1 MLIEKMK
8 VLIAD
13 DEYLI
18 CELIKKMI
26 CWEELGLEFTGFAHN
41 GQELLQ
47 KIQEHRPAIVITDIS
62 MPVMDGIELI
72 RQTRYLNIP
81 CRFIIVSGYKQ
92 FEYAHNALKYA
103 VDDYILKPISETE
116 LNQALKKILEEL
128 RQHPVSGSEDLCAVH
143 TEHPG
148 KSFFLKRI
156 IWEIQDSS
164 ITLEHVTEEYGIDF
178 KPGLFRILCIKLD
191 FDNQGADNPD
201 HMGSL
206 NKKLISMFHEDL
218 ADLCYQTLSCVEDNT
233 ICFGV
238 NYPVMDDIRFQA
250 CLTEFYQKA
259 YNLLDMFAGLKITI
273 GAGAAYSEV
282 SSFSRSYKDAT
293 DALYYRILA
302 GCGQILF
309 WEKTAPVPHLSLEE
323 KEAYL
328 HQFRKAVESVH
339 FADFMATLNQLFFK
353 PKHLFPLFDVISM
366 MQDICQMLIHM
377 DISLEQGD
385 LSLDYLSTQIH
396 YAIDNALS
404 LEALKAAVAEPVSY
418 IFENIHKAVQAQNA
432 RPVRTVLRYI
442 EEHYADSIRL
452 EDAALLVS
460 LSPAY
465 LSNIFKKETGE
476 NFVDYLN
483 SYRIEHAKTKLKD
496 SNLSVNE
503 ISYSVGFQDA
513 RYFSKLFKK
522 YVGITPK
529 DYRTI
534 YS

>member
-1 MLIEKMK
+1 
-8 VLIAD
+8 
-13 DEYLI
+13 
-18 CELIKKMI
+18 
-26 CWEELGLEFTGFAHN
+26 
-41 GQELLQ
+41 
-47 KIQEHRPAIVITDIS
+47 
-62 MPVMDGIELI
+62 MD
-72 RQTRYLNIP
+72 
-81 CRFIIVSGYKQ
+81 
-92 FEYAHNALKYA
+92 
-103 VDDYILKPISETE
+103 
-116 LNQALKKILEEL
+116 
-128 RQHPVSGSEDLCAVH
+128 
-143 TEHPG
+143 
-148 KSFFLKRI
+148 
-156 IWEIQDSS
+156 
-164 ITLEHVTEEYGIDF
+164 
-178 KPGLFRILCIKLD
+178 
-191 FDNQGADNPD
+191 
-201 HMGSL
+201 
-206 NKKLISMFHEDL
+206 
-218 ADLCYQTLSCVEDNT
+218 
-233 ICFGV
+233 
-238 NYPVMDDIRFQA
+238 
-250 CLTEFYQKA
+250 
-259 YNLLDMFAGLKITI
+259 
-273 GAGAAYSEV
+273 
-282 SSFSRSYKDAT
+282 
-293 DALYYRILA
+293 YRILA

-309 WEKTAPVPHLSLEE
+309 WEKTAPVPHLSREE

-529 DYRTI
+529 DYRKI

>member
-1 MLIEKMK
+1 MLTEKMK

-26 CWEELGLEFTGFAHN
+26 CWEELNLDFAGFAHN

-47 KIQEHRPAIVITDIS
+47 KIQEHRPSIVITDIS

-128 RQHPVSGSEDLCAVH
+128 RQQPASGSQDLSAVH

-164 ITLEHVTEEYGIDF
+164 TTLEHVTEEYGIDF

-191 FDNQGADNPD
+191 FVNQGADTPD
-201 HMGSL
+201 NISSL

-218 ADLCYQTLSCVEDNT
+218 ENLCYQTLSCMEDST

-238 NYPVMDDIRFQA
+238 NYPMMSDSQFQA
-250 CLTEFYQKA
+250 CLTEFYQRA
-259 YNLLDMFAGLKITI
+259 YNLLDIFAGLKVTI
-273 GAGAAYSEV
+273 GVGAAYPEI
-282 SSFSRSYKDAT
+282 SSFSRSYKDAM
-293 DALYYRILA
+293 DALYYRILS
-302 GCGQILF
+302 GCGQILY
-309 WEKTAPVPHLSLEE
+309 WEKTAPVPHLPPEE
-323 KEAYL
+323 KEAFL
-328 HQFRKAVESVH
+328 HQFKKAVESVH

-353 PKHLFPLFDVISM
+353 PRHLFPLFDVISM
-366 MQDICQMLIHM
+366 MQDICRMLMHM
-377 DISLEQGD
+377 DISPEQGQP
-385 LSLDYLSTQIH
+385 SKDYLSNQIH
-396 YAIDNALS
+396 YAIENALS

-442 EEHYADSIRL
+442 EEHYTDSIRL

-460 LSPAY
+460 LNPAY

-483 SYRIEHAKTKLKD
+483 SFRIEHAKAKLKD

-503 ISYSVGFQDA
+503 IAYSVGFQDA

-529 DYRTI
+529 DYRKI